1 MQEFYSLGVLGIDS
15 NREYKAD
22 SMRQITLKIARETR
36 GLTQEELAEVTGF
49 SQPDISRWEKGVR
62 SPTAEQIF
70 VITEALGCDPAELF
84 GVNPNIQAQMQAKR
98 DESALLLERAALL
111 AAEYVESLSAADRK
125 AVTPKKFG
133 KFVACLYAVL
143 MEQQDSGH
151 DPIPPGDTMMRMIL
165 SQVGHD

>member
-1 MQEFYSLGVLGIDS
+1 MNTLKQMRIKAGLTREQLAEKMGVTPTTVYRKEVGL
-15 NREYKAD
+15 
-22 SMRQITLKIARETR
+22 RQIKIDEA
-36 GLTQEELAEVTGF
+36 VKY
-49 SQPDISRWEKGVR
+49 S
-62 SPTAEQIF
+62 
-70 VITEALGCDPAELF
+70 EALGCDPAELF
-84 GVNPNIQAQMQAKR
+84 GPNPNIQAEMQAKR

-165 SQVGHD
+165 SQAGHDQQEA